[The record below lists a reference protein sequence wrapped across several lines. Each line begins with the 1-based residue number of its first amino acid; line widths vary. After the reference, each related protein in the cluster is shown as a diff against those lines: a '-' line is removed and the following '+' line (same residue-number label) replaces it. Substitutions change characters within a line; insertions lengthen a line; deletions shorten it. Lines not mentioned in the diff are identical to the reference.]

1 MGPLRYYLLTG
12 ATSGLGLQAAARLA
26 AADKANIVIA
36 GVRETARLENLRRV
50 VPAAQLQVMTLDIS
64 SLASVKRFAADVV
77 GFLGANTLSAI
88 ALNAGVQIVSGD
100 RYSEDGFELTFATNV
115 LGHIALFQRLQTALS
130 PAAVVVS
137 TASGTHDKDH
147 KLAKP
152 YKFSGGH
159 FPSAAEIASGNISSS
174 SDKTQLGRDRYSTS
188 KLCNI
193 LFTYAK
199 AREFGLD
206 GPRFIAFD
214 PGLMPGTELARDQS
228 TAMRFAWKNVLPVAA
243 KIIDGASTAERSG
256 AMLAE
261 LLMAKRFP
269 LGTGLHV
276 EFTGDEI
283 PSSQMSHDEAL
294 QDALMLWASTTVFG
308 ISSPDIG

>member
-12 ATSGLGLQAAARLA
+12 ATSGLGLQTAARLA

-36 GVRETARLENLRRV
+36 GVRETARLEDLRRV

-137 TASGTHDKDH
+137 TASGTTTKTTSWPSHINSVVGIFLRPP
-147 KLAKP
+147 KLRQ
-152 YKFSGGH
+152 
-159 FPSAAEIASGNISSS
+159 EIYRPVPTRRS
-174 SDKTQLGRDRYSTS
+174 
-188 KLCNI
+188 
-193 LFTYAK
+193 
-199 AREFGLD
+199 
-206 GPRFIAFD
+206 
-214 PGLMPGTELARDQS
+214 LA
-228 TAMRFAWKNVLPVAA
+228 
-243 KIIDGASTAERSG
+243 
-256 AMLAE
+256 
-261 LLMAKRFP
+261 
-269 LGTGLHV
+269 GTGIRHPSFAIFCLHTPRH
-276 EFTGDEI
+276 E
-283 PSSQMSHDEAL
+283 SS
-294 QDALMLWASTTVFG
+294 ALMDRVLLRLIPV
-308 ISSPDIG
+308 